1 MDFNTYLNKAWND
14 HAADATSVAD
24 TFPEGLKLVQTASD
38 LEQLGRLATHVYG
51 EHLGKWNDGLSFI
64 NTLSQHSQ
72 FLPNSLVEKS
82 FSIFKGSLSLS
93 AQPTFD
99 LKSYSVSDQIR
110 ILAMSASS
118 LSEQG
123 QSDKA
128 KDYFLKALELGQS
141 GISKEDPANRSL
153 AITGNNLACSLEEKT
168 TRNDKETDLMIL
180 AAQVA
185 RKFWEIAG
193 TWKEVERAEYRL
205 SQSYLKA
212 AKIEESFVHAQNC
225 VEICSE
231 NSAPALEFF
240 FSYEALALAEKAK
253 GNDIGYKTAVAQ
265 VKKYFEQLSA
275 DDKSWCEATFK
286 KITDL

>member
-14 HAADATSVAD
+14 HATDAKSVAN
-24 TFPEGLKLVQTASD
+24 TFHEGLKLVQTAGD
-38 LEQLGRLATHVYG
+38 LEQIGRLATHVYG

-64 NTLSQHSQ
+64 NILSQHSQ
-72 FLPNSLVEKS
+72 FSANSLVKKS

-93 AQPTFD
+93 AQPSFD

-118 LSEQG
+118 LSQQG
-123 QSDKA
+123 QPDKA
-128 KDYFLKALELGQS
+128 KDYFLKAFELGQS

-168 TRNDKETDLMIL
+168 SRNDKETDLMIL

-193 TWKEVERAEYRL
+193 GPSEISMAEYRL
-205 SQSYLKA
+205 SQTYLQA
-212 AKIEESFVHAQNC
+212 EQIEKSFEHAQLC
-225 VEICSE
+225 VELCE
-231 NSAPALEFF
+231 NNKLSALDHFYG
-240 FSYEALALAEKAK
+240 YEVIALAEKSRK
-253 GNDIGYKTAVAQ
+253 NEIGYLKAVERL
-265 VKKYFEQLSA
+265 KLLFEQLS
-275 DDKSWCEATFK
+275 DNNKKWCEKALSKF
-286 KITDL
+286 L